1 MERRQ
6 KIQGLDRPQ
15 LCDGAVLA
23 ALGRVPREL
32 FVPVNLR
39 AEAFDDRALPIGLGQ
54 TISQPFIVGLMTQEA
69 GIKPGARVLDIGT
82 GSGYQAAVL
91 AELGCQV
98 YSVEIVPSL
107 AKRAAY
113 TLRRCGYL
121 NVHQRVGDGWDGW
134 AEAAPFDAILVAA
147 SSPRVPDRLLSQLAD
162 GGRLIIPLESEDREH
177 EELMLYQRVGN
188 KITQRE
194 LGGVRFVDLVGKVRE
209 PEPKAV
215 SKPGQSPSQSNSP
228 ATDPPFFIL
237 PDWSEGT
244 EE

>member
-1 MERRQ
+1 MERRK

-15 LCDGAVLA
+15 LNNVEVLS
-23 ALGRVPREL
+23 ALGRVPREM
-32 FVPVNLR
+32 FVPFNLR

-69 GIKPGARVLDIGT
+69 GIRPGARVLDIGT

-98 YSVEIVPSL
+98 YSIEIVPSL
-107 AKRAAY
+107 AKRAAE

-121 NVHQRVGDGWDGW
+121 NVHQRVGDGSDGW
-134 AEAAPFDAILVAA
+134 ADAAPFNAILVAA
-147 SSPRVPDRLLSQLAD
+147 SSPRVPDCLLSQLAD
-162 GGRLIIPLESEDREH
+162 GGRLIIPIESEDQEH
-177 EELMLYQRVGN
+177 EELMLYQRNGN
-188 KITQRE
+188 RVTERE

-209 PEPKAV
+209 PEPNAQLKAD
-215 SKPGQSPSQSNSP
+215 QAHSP
-228 ATDPPFFIL
+228 ATGQPLFIP
-237 PDWSEGT
+237 PDWSEDT